1 VVGPVPQ
8 PDDNLADLSRAR
20 GGPDVTEVIL
30 SALSAVVAV
39 AASVFAGVSPASAS
53 APASVSVSASASASA
68 EGLPAAPLRVMPLG
82 DSITMGIGSATMS
95 SYRIDLQNRLAAA
108 GLRVD
113 FVGSQRDGAPATAD
127 LDHEG
132 HSGWTIAKISSQ
144 VNGWLADSRPDAVL
158 LQIGTNDLRTAAG
171 SVGATGR
178 LSALI
183 DQIKTAAPAAEILV
197 AKISGT
203 KSAGAADQQKRTD
216 AYNARVPRIVAGKG
230 AHVHLVDQST
240 VKGIDIRDGLHPNDF
255 GYAKMSWN
263 WFQAMAPIYRLST
276 SRSKATNPYASTRGN
291 FCHLVDNNPGPAWD
305 PYFDCRWYY
314 KNLVRKVWTWQ
325 TKRLVSERR
334 KVRVKDHYETRT
346 VKASKWVS
354 FDPDRHDR

>member
-1 VVGPVPQ
+1 MG
-8 PDDNLADLSRAR
+8 A
-20 GGPDVTEVIL
+20 PDVTGVIL

-39 AASVFAGVSPASAS
+39 AASVFAGVSPVS
-53 APASVSVSASASASA
+53 APSVA
-68 EGLPAAPLRVMPLG
+68 PPLRVMPLG
-82 DSITMGIGSATMS
+82 DSITLGIGSASMS
-95 SYRIDLQNRLAAA
+95 SYRIDLQKQLSAA
-108 GLRVD
+108 GLPTD
-113 FVGSQRDGAPATAD
+113 FVGSQHDGAPASAD

-132 HSGWTIAKISSQ
+132 HSGWTIAKISAQ
-144 VNGWLADSRPDAVL
+144 VDGWLAASPPDAVL

-183 DQIKTAAPAAEILV
+183 DQITTAAPAADIFV
-197 AKISGT
+197 AKITGT
-203 KSAGAADQQKRTD
+203 KSAGAAAQQKRTD
-216 AYNARVPRIVAGKG
+216 AYNAKVPGIVAGKG

-263 WFQAMAPIYRLST
+263 WFRAMAHVYGLNTAGST
-276 SRSKATNPYASTRGN
+276 TSNPYAATRGN
-291 FCHLVDNNPGPAWD
+291 FCHLVDNNPGPAWE

-314 KNLVRKVWTWQ
+314 KNRVGKVWTWQ
-325 TKRLVSERR
+325 TKRLVTE
-334 KVRVKDHYETRT
+334 KHKRV
-346 VKASKWVS
+346 SKWVS